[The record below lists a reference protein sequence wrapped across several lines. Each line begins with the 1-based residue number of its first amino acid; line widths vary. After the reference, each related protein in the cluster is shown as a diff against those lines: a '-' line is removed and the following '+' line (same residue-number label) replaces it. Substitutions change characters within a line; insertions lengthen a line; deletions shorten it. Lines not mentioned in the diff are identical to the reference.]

1 MLVMKMKVIGKV
13 FCAILACYIVYVL
26 IAMLVPFANLK
37 PVSDVNK
44 TFDRNEYYSD
54 EVSVDRGEIIEDNDE
69 ALAERIRLIQGA
81 EKQIILSTFDMRTG
95 FSAEDVIGALLHAA
109 DRGVQVKILVDG
121 ASGLLHMSGQDL
133 FYALSSYPN
142 IEVRMYNTPSLI
154 KPWTIN
160 GRMHDKYLIAD
171 HKVMILGGRNTYDY
185 FLGNYIEE
193 NKSYDREVLVYN
205 SEYADESRIDSV
217 IFDVE
222 SYFNRVWELDCCK
235 TWKNEKEL
243 YEDEDVVA
251 MATEVKTRYNRMK
264 RSNPSWFREDYS
276 YEAHTKETDK
286 ITLVSGETGIL
297 GKEPKVWYQLKE
309 LMCQATDSVRIHTP
323 YAVMGKDM
331 RADLREIV
339 QSVPEVSMM
348 INSVETGDNF
358 VASSDYL
365 YHKDDVAETGVLL
378 REFVGD
384 MSYHGK
390 SMLIDDDLAIVGS
403 FNLDMRSTYMDT
415 ELMLVINSK
424 EIAADLK
431 TNMDTYEMQAKQV
444 IRTEDNEVTYKKD
457 DLILEQMPVPK
468 KIAMRIV
475 GFLLQPF
482 RYVI

>member
-1 MLVMKMKVIGKV
+1 
-13 FCAILACYIVYVL
+13 
-26 IAMLVPFANLK
+26 
-37 PVSDVNK
+37 
-44 TFDRNEYYSD
+44 
-54 EVSVDRGEIIEDNDE
+54 
-69 ALAERIRLIQGA
+69 
-81 EKQIILSTFDMRTG
+81 
-95 FSAEDVIGALLHAA
+95 
-109 DRGVQVKILVDG
+109 
-121 ASGLLHMSGQDL
+121 
-133 FYALSSYPN
+133 
-142 IEVRMYNTPSLI
+142 
-154 KPWTIN
+154 
-160 GRMHDKYLIAD
+160 
-171 HKVMILGGRNTYDY
+171 
-185 FLGNYIEE
+185 
-193 NKSYDREVLVYN
+193 
-205 SEYADESRIDSV
+205 
-217 IFDVE
+217 
-222 SYFNRVWELDCCK
+222 
-235 TWKNEKEL
+235 
-243 YEDEDVVA
+243 
-251 MATEVKTRYNRMK
+251 
-264 RSNPSWFREDYS
+264 
-276 YEAHTKETDK
+276 
-286 ITLVSGETGIL
+286 
-297 GKEPKVWYQLKE
+297 
-309 LMCQATDSVRIHTP
+309 
-323 YAVMGKDM
+323 
-331 RADLREIV
+331 
-339 QSVPEVSMM
+339 MM